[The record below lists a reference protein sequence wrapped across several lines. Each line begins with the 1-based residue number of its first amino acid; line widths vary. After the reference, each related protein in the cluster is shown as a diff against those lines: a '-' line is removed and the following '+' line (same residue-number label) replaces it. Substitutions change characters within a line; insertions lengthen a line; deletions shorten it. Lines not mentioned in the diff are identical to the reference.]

1 MFRRSLLAAA
11 TATLAGCG
19 LAPSPPTTDGY
30 PETLPNVFFTFAW
43 DDDATA
49 YEVSFVRGNRLT
61 ADNTGALAVV
71 VTTDESETST
81 PWAGQNPRDDDADG
95 QSEPRASLPL
105 VPEATI
111 RVPVERRGDVRVVWT
126 APDGTR
132 SRLVG
137 MWARPEQPGATT
149 EEA

>member
-19 LAPSPPTTDGY
+19 LAPSPPSTDGF
-30 PETLPNVFFTFAW
+30 PETLPNAFFAFAW
-43 DDDATA
+43 DDAASA

-61 ADNTGALAVV
+61 AANTGALAVL
-71 VTTDESETST
+71 VTTDETESTT
-81 PWAGQNPRDDDADG
+81 PWVGENPRSDDSDAR
-95 QSEPRASLPL
+95 SPKASLPL

-111 RVPVERRGDVRVVWT
+111 RVPVERRGDVRVIWT
-126 APDGTR
+126 AADGSR
-132 SRLVG
+132 SRVVG
-137 MWARPEQPGATT
+137 MWPRAEQPGVAT